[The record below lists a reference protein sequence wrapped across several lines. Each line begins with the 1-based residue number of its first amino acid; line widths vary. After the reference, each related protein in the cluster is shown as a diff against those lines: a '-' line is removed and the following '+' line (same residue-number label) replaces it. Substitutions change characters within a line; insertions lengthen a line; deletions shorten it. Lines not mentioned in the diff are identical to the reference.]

1 MINKL
6 ISGVV
11 EHLSTEIKNNS
22 NLDLII
28 KQIISHLY
36 YKFQIYINAGVS
48 LYFLLLFICLLNLII
63 TLFKY

>member
-28 KQIISHLY
+28 KQIISILY
-36 YKFQIYINAGVS
+36 YKFQIYINAGIS

-63 TLFKY
+63 TLFKN

>member
-11 EHLSTEIKNNS
+11 EHLSTEIQSNS

-28 KQIISHLY
+28 KQIISFLY
-36 YKFQIYINAGVS
+36 NKFQIYINAAIS
-48 LYFLLLFICLLNLII
+48 LYFLILFICILNLII
-63 TLFKY
+63 ILFKN